1 MWASGFSAAFLKKHS
16 VATKGSLS
24 LNELGTEVV
33 GSHVVASDPKPAV
46 TEAALLL
53 ILEKFFQVVLN
64 LPSVNRYVA
73 PIVHFFCIHI
83 NKCIMRSRNC
93 FKHSPCNYQHPHR
106 AVQRHVLRNIKI
118 MLWLCS
124 EKLQK
129 LCTSNDVVL
138 LLFRYLYQEA

>member
-24 LNELGTEVV
+24 SNELGTGVV

-73 PIVHFFCIHI
+73 PIVHTFCIYI
-83 NKCIMRSRNC
+83 NNVS
-93 FKHSPCNYQHPHR
+93 
-106 AVQRHVLRNIKI
+106 
-118 MLWLCS
+118 
-124 EKLQK
+124 
-129 LCTSNDVVL
+129 
-138 LLFRYLYQEA
+138 